1 MFSVVKNLCKNQSW
15 KANFFQVSIVG
26 IWDDNVYEYAGLCGQ
41 SIKKTCHVQLKG
53 TMLKKLGCYIINLCL
68 TDLWKRGGVII
79 GTECA
84 DGEFLRVNVFL
95 YCNIFS
101 AISFSTLSLVHI
113 CDWCE
118 NNHTSCTPISGKQF
132 FKNKSTRIVTVCQV
146 YSVFEELSLIALYTL
161 KNGFF

>member
-1 MFSVVKNLCKNQSW
+1 
-15 KANFFQVSIVG
+15 
-26 IWDDNVYEYAGLCGQ
+26 
-41 SIKKTCHVQLKG
+41 
-53 TMLKKLGCYIINLCL
+53 MLKKLGCYIINLCL

-84 DGEFLRVNVFL
+84 DREFLRVNVFL

-101 AISFSTLSLVHI
+101 AISFSTLSLVQI

-118 NNHTSCTPISGKQF
+118 NNHTSSTPISGKKF

-161 KNGFF
+161 KNGFFLKTYTAQKKIRRKYWSGDEYLNFPVSPNCKGDVIVSPLDDVNGSFYLKLTF